1 LNHLNHAKRAPIW
14 LTFLS
19 AALWAC
25 ATASTQSYSFE
36 RISMDRGL
44 SQSSIQ
50 VMAQGPQGYLWVGTQ
65 FGVDRFDGYRFRGWR
80 PGDGPEAL
88 SDGFTSALFFD
99 RDGRLWIG
107 TSNGLN
113 RLDPKSGRVRQ
124 YFPPAQ
130 ARDGAFF
137 TIFRGGVVE
146 DANGD
151 VLAASSIGPV
161 QWNRSLDRLE
171 TVDIEAAPA
180 LFPPAQLLSDA
191 NGSLWLATRTQ
202 LWRHSDKAERFE
214 LVLRAANDGHAN
226 NSDTI
231 AARLPD
237 GGIVYA
243 SPDGLHL
250 LASHGEIV
258 RQWNVAD
265 IDPGSSRIDG
275 VAVDPQGA
283 LWVITPE
290 MIFRSDAPDRDDWQP
305 MLASPLPS
313 DLPSNYLLRINLAG
327 TRDQRIWAGGQF
339 GLGVLEPG
347 SDQLKLFRHIPG
359 DLDSLPPSLAEIGYT
374 LMVDRFDVVWVGTN
388 LGGLARL
395 APQSNRFVHVSDA
408 RPTDRSRNVVRAIAE
423 QRIDGRE
430 WVWVSNQGS
439 GVTVWERDADGG
451 YARITDYS
459 KALETLP
466 ENNIHAMV
474 TEPGQNAVWILG
486 QGWAAIA
493 ERPGKLL
500 AHVALEPGS
509 ARAAT
514 FDRQGRLW
522 IGAGHKLT
530 RYEVSANRELVPSLS
545 FDLMQSSPL
554 RRFQAF
560 ELCIPTGADQS
571 RIRSDKIIVGGY
583 GGLASI
589 DPDSG
594 VVKHMLP
601 GGPAPADPRNLIFHL
616 HCSDDGTVW
625 FGTRGAGLGRMDID
639 TDGRPVF
646 EFFSTADGLADSTI
660 YALLPGIAS
669 DLWLSS
675 NAGIMRFDPASGQVD
690 QFGPMD
696 GVQGYEFNNTVGLI
710 GSSGRY
716 YFGGINGWNVF
727 ETHAIQPMLEPPI
740 IDAAA
745 IRFNEEIASQPG
757 AAVQAFELP
766 HDKNRFEIEFVGL
779 HFAAPE
785 EIRYA
790 YRLQGADP
798 DWIDSGA
805 QRYARYASLPPGEY
819 RFEVKA
825 ANPDGVWSEPAELA
839 AFQIARPP
847 WATPAA
853 WAGYLAVLLAL
864 FWLYAHLQ
872 RRRRER
878 LEHLIDRRT
887 QQLRIQNRTMKQ
899 QASALKDALNA
910 RTILFANI
918 SHEFR
923 TPLTLIRAAL
933 DTLADRPDPE
943 AAALGRRYIN
953 RVLRLVE
960 QLLDL
965 SRLRTRGADTPIAP
979 WRLDCMIEDTVRA
992 FEPVAVEKGVRLEL
1006 DTDQAWVTDR
1016 NPDPVEKILLN
1027 LIGNAVKYTP
1037 AGGYVHVEMSGI
1049 AGGVDIEVHDIGPG
1063 IPEAERK
1070 RIFERFYRT
1079 ESAETDRSDGAGI
1092 GLAVVREAAAAIGAR
1107 LRLDST
1113 PGHGSTFSV
1122 WLPAEAAVDRG
1133 DPPPRESNLKYH
1145 YWLDAE
1151 RERPTLV
1158 EQPAGRASDPRPD
1171 RAAKPTLLIVED
1183 NEDLRQWLA
1192 RALAPAWN
1200 VIQAG
1205 NGGEGLEQARRH
1217 APRVIVSDLM
1227 MPVLDGFEMLKALRE
1242 DPETS
1247 HIPILMLTARHDDQA
1262 RLEAF
1267 RLSADAFLGKPFDLE
1282 ELKLRLGQMLQSR
1295 ERLKRHLGQLLG
1307 TADATGGAGD
1317 QPTDEPGAD
1326 SKVSRLAVVDPD
1338 QLSERDWRLLK
1349 RIEHWLEE
1357 CYADESADIGAMA
1370 EAACVTSR
1378 TLQRKLKALTGHSP
1392 ARLLRDRRLQQA
1404 CRQLRDTEQT
1414 IARIAHASGFGSAQ
1428 YFSRVFRQQFGAS
1441 PDQWRRKRA

>member
-1 LNHLNHAKRAPIW
+1 
-14 LTFLS
+14 
-19 AALWAC
+19 
-25 ATASTQSYSFE
+25 
-36 RISMDRGL
+36 
-44 SQSSIQ
+44 
-50 VMAQGPQGYLWVGTQ
+50 VGTQ

-88 SDGFTSALFFD
+88 SHGFTSALYFD
-99 RDGRLWIG
+99 RDGQLWIG
-107 TSNGLN
+107 TSDGLN
-113 RLDPKSGRVRQ
+113 RLDPNSGEVQQ
-124 YFPPAQ
+124 YFPPNQ
-130 ARDGAFF
+130 KHNGVSFK
-137 TIFRGGVVE
+137 IYRGGMVE
-146 DANGD
+146 DTDGD
-151 VLAASSIGPV
+151 VLAASTLGPV
-161 QWNRSLDRLE
+161 QWNRSRDRLE
-171 TVDIEAAPA
+171 TVEIDASPA
-180 LFPPAQLLSDA
+180 KFPPAQLLGDA
-191 NGSLWLATRTQ
+191 NGTLWLATRTQ
-202 LWRHSDKAERFE
+202 LWRHINDANRFE
-214 LVLRAANDGHAN
+214 LVLEAAQDARAMH
-226 NSDTI
+226 SDTI
-231 AARLPD
+231 AASLPS

-243 SPDGLHL
+243 SADGLHL
-250 LASHGEIV
+250 LSSHGEIV
-258 RQWNVAD
+258 RQWDVAD
-265 IDPGSSRIDG
+265 IDSESERIDG

-283 LWVITPE
+283 LWAITSR
-290 MIFRSDAPDRDDWQP
+290 MIFRRNAQGREDWQP
-305 MLASPLPS
+305 MLASQLPS
-313 DLPSNYLLRINLAG
+313 DLPTNYLQRLNLAG
-327 TRDQRIWAGGQF
+327 TSDQRIWASGQF

-347 SDQLKLFRHIPG
+347 SERLKLFQHKP
-359 DLDSLPPSLAEIGYT
+359 DDSDSLPPSLAEIGYT

-395 APQSNRFVHVSDA
+395 APQSNRFVHVRDT
-408 RPTDRSRNVVRAIAE
+408 RPTERSRNVVRAIAE
-423 QRIDGRE
+423 QQIDGRE

-439 GVTVWERDADGG
+439 GVIVWERDPEGD
-451 YARITDYS
+451 YERIADYS
-459 KALETLP
+459 KALGNLP
-466 ENNIHAMV
+466 GNNIYALV
-474 TEPGQNAVWILG
+474 SEPGEKAVWILG
-486 QGWAAIA
+486 HGWAARA
-493 ERPGKLL
+493 ERPGRPLTFTDR
-500 AHVALEPGS
+500 EPGS
-509 ARAAT
+509 ARAAS

-522 IGAGHKLT
+522 IGAGHQLT
-530 RYEVSANRELVPSLS
+530 VYEVSADRRLTLS
-545 FDLMQSSPL
+545 RKFDFRQSSPG
-554 RRFQAF
+554 RRLQVFDLCMQADARGSGF
-560 ELCIPTGADQS
+560 SSGE
-571 RIRSDKIIVGGY
+571 IIVGGY

-589 DPDSG
+589 DPGSG
-594 VVKHMLP
+594 TVRHLLP
-601 GGPAPADPRNLIFHL
+601 GGTADADPRNLIFHL

-625 FGTRGAGLGRMDID
+625 FGTRGAGLGRMSFNAE
-639 TDGRPVF
+639 GRPTF
-646 EFFSTADGLADSTI
+646 EFFSTAKGLADSTV
-660 YALLPGIAS
+660 YAVLPGVGS
-669 DLWLSS
+669 ELWLSS
-675 NAGIMRFDPASGQVD
+675 NAGIMRFDPVSGRVG

-727 ETHAIQPMLEPPI
+727 EPRAIRPMPKPPI
-740 IDAAA
+740 IDVAA
-745 IRFNEEIASQPG
+745 IRFNEEIATQPNG
-757 AAVQAFELP
+757 DVQAFELP

-798 DWIDSGA
+798 DWIDSGT

-825 ANPDGVWSEPAELA
+825 ANPDGIWSEPAELA

-847 WATPAA
+847 WNTPAA
-853 WAGYLAVLLAL
+853 WAGYFAVLLAL

-872 RRRRER
+872 RRRRVR

-965 SRLRTRGADTPIAP
+965 SRLRTRGADNPIAP
-979 WRLDCMIEDTVRA
+979 WRLEWMIEDTVRA

-1016 NPDPVEKILLN
+1016 NPDAVEKILLN
-1027 LIGNAVKYTP
+1027 LIGNAVKYTA
-1037 AGGYVHVEMSGI
+1037 AGGYVHVEMNGI
-1049 AGGVDIEVHDIGPG
+1049 AGGVDIEVHDTGPG

-1113 PGHGSTFSV
+1113 PGRGSTFSV
-1122 WLPAEAAVDRG
+1122 WLPAEAAVERG
-1133 DPPPRESNLKYH
+1133 DPPPRKSNLKYH

-1158 EQPAGRASDPRPD
+1158 EQPAGRAADPRPD

-1183 NEDLRQWLA
+1183 NEDLRRWLA

-1247 HIPILMLTARHDDQA
+1247 HIPVLMLTARHDDQA
-1262 RLEAF
+1262 RFEAF

-1317 QPTDEPGAD
+1317 QPTDEPD
-1326 SKVSRLAVVDPD
+1326 TVSNNSRLAVIDPD

-1349 RIEHWLEE
+1349 RVEHWLEE

-1414 IARIAHASGFGSAQ
+1414 IAVIAHTSGFGSAQ
-1428 YFSRVFRQQFGAS
+1428 YFSRVFRQQFGTS